1 MNKQSRLDAAV
12 MSEALLRRHVPGDSL
27 CLSDEVLRSAIRGEL
42 ALSAEQKQA
51 LKGSPLTLRRFRV
64 LAEEQLRIQART
76 SPGEV
81 SGEWAGSDGLLLAAS
96 AGSMSDA
103 LQTADEYWS
112 LHFLRSVDGSLE
124 VVLKL
129 SPQAPFAGEFVSE
142 NGPTHRCVGV
152 FDGEGGLLLHGALDA
167 DGELHVT
174 WEYDVLPWVQI
185 TNAGGAF
192 TVAPTA

>member
-1 MNKQSRLDAAV
+1 MNKRSRLDAAV

-27 CLSDEVLRSAIRGEL
+27 RLSDQVLRSAIRGEL

-64 LAEEQLRIQART
+64 LAEEEARVQAKAVA
-76 SPGEV
+76 SEV
-81 SGEWAGSDGLLLAAS
+81 PERWAGSDGLLLAAS
-96 AGSMSDA
+96 AGSLSDA
-103 LQTADEYWS
+103 LHTSDEYWS
-112 LHFLRSVDGSLE
+112 LHFLRSGDGSLQ

-129 SPQAPFAGEFVSE
+129 SPKAPFADQFIDES
-142 NGPTHRCVGV
+142 GPTQRRVGV
-152 FDGEGGLLLHGALDA
+152 FDGEGGLLLHGTLDS

-185 TNAGGAF
+185 SNAGGAF
-192 TVAPTA
+192 SVAPTV